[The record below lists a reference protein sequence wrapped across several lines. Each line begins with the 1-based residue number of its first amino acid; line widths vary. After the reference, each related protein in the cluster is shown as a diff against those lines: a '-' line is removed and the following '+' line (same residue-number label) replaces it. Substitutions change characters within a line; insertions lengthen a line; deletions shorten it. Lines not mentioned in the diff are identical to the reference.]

1 VSARILPGL
10 VTVAVVLLL
19 TTGCAGIKSTNSTT
33 TTTAPTAPPPA
44 PGPATKAAACTP
56 RAGPAESRCRASF
69 SACAATAKAEV
80 TAYDAGNAPP
90 LDTLATGYAKS
101 TYGVDEAVWRPA
113 YRGCMAALRAEF
125 NRLYG
130 R

>member
-1 VSARILPGL
+1 MSVRTLLGL
-10 VTVAVVLLL
+10 ISVTIALLL

-44 PGPATKAAACTP
+44 PGPVTKAGACTL

-69 SACAATAKAEV
+69 AACAATAKAEV
-80 TAYDAGNAPP
+80 TAYDTGNAPP
-90 LDTLATGYAKS
+90 LETLATGYAKS
-101 TYGVDEAVWRPA
+101 TYGVDEVVWRPA

-125 NRLYG
+125 DRLYG
-130 R
+130 G